1 MYMKKHKR
9 IQFISVI
16 LFYFYMLA
24 LVYFLLLSD
33 GFGRLSVYEDYHYNL
48 IPFQEI
54 KRFILYWKVIDDPFL
69 VTMNLFGNIIAFVP
83 FGALIR
89 WVINRSV
96 RWYQVL
102 GYTFLLS
109 LSVEV
114 LQLIAKVGVFD
125 VDDLLLNSFGGLIGF
140 WAYYLLRTVDRR
152 RENSDK
158 GK

>member
-125 VDDLLLNSFGGLIGF
+125 VDDLLLNSLGGLIGF
-140 WAYYLLRTVDRR
+140 WVYYLLRTVDRR

>member
-140 WAYYLLRTVDRR
+140 WVYYLLRTVDRR

>member
-1 MYMKKHKR
+1 MKKHKR

-33 GFGRLSVYEDYHYNL
+33 GFGRLSAYEDYHYNL

-125 VDDLLLNSFGGLIGF
+125 VDDLLLNSLGGLIGF
-140 WAYYLLRTVDRR
+140 WVYYLLRTVDRR

>member
-69 VTMNLFGNIIAFVP
+69 VTMNLFGNIIEFVP

-125 VDDLLLNSFGGLIGF
+125 VDDLLLNSLGGLIGF
-140 WAYYLLRTVDRR
+140 WVYYLLRTVDRR

-158 GK
+158 RK

>member
-33 GFGRLSVYEDYHYNL
+33 GFGRLSAYEDYNYNL

-125 VDDLLLNSFGGLIGF
+125 VDDLLLNSLGGLIGF
-140 WAYYLLRTVDRR
+140 WVYYLLRTVDRR

>member
-1 MYMKKHKR
+1 MKKHKR

-125 VDDLLLNSFGGLIGF
+125 VDDLLLNSLGGLIGF
-140 WAYYLLRTVDRR
+140 WVYYLLRTVDRR

-158 GK
+158 RK